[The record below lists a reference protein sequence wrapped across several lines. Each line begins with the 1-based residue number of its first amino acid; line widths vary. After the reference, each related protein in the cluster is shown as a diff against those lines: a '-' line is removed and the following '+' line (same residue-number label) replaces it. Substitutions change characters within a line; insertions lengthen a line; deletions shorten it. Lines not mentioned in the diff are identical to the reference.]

1 MLTILAFI
9 AGIFMGLHFNFIV
22 LLPFSVLGAGAF
34 LCSPWASGQSIVDS
48 FVLLLI
54 PIIFV
59 QIGYMTGLMARQTR
73 AQLLGRMNIGHS
85 KRI

>member
-1 MLTILAFI
+1 MLTILAFL
-9 AGIFMGLHFNFIV
+9 AGIYMGLHFNFIV
-22 LLPFSVLGAGAF
+22 LLPFSALGAGAF
-34 LCSPWASGQSIVDS
+34 LCSPWASGQSIFDS

-59 QIGYMTGLMARQTR
+59 QVGYMTGLMARQTHT
-73 AQLLGRMNIGHS
+73 QLLGRMNIGHS